1 MKKTVIVVFG
11 PTGVGKSK
19 TGVNLAKKL
28 GGEIVSCDSM
38 QVFKGMDIGT
48 AKITKEEMGGVP
60 HHLLDV
66 VSPKEEFSVGEY
78 VKLANQKFEEIFERG
93 KQPILVGGTGL
104 YINALVNGFDFGNT
118 SKNEEVRNKY
128 KAILEEKGK

>member
-118 SKNEEVRNKY
+118 SKNE
-128 KAILEEKGK
+128 